1 MQTPVNRPGIV
12 NWHAREAIRN
22 APPTLK
28 LVSDSLARIRS
39 LQSLDGFESNVLELS
54 LDLLDRV
61 AIPLFVWLSNNLLIQ
76 PPRIN
81 VSVEKSL
88 HVVNKNLTMVALIPL
103 VPLDNAIKVI
113 SAIHKRF
120 DVLPAGVNIVPGS
133 DPKVLRTNSVAHE
146 MASET
151 SNTKLSCLGCLAQG
165 LQRFCKAVM
174 LGQEP

>member
-1 MQTPVNRPGIV
+1 M
-12 NWHAREAIRN
+12 RN

-28 LVSDSLARIRS
+28 LVSDSLASIRS

-61 AIPLFVWLSNNLLIQ
+61 AIPLFVWLGSNLLIQ